1 VNRHLFLT
9 LPLAF
14 IAVTLAAGCA
24 GLATPDRIQPPVG
37 KVNPWPAG
45 CLYMEFFAPT
55 DDSRVDRGP
64 GGQITHAITPID
76 RREPLTRKWTLE
88 EIEKVVR
95 DPDPEKR
102 ISLPKDGSAA
112 GVSLTS
118 FPGAEAWNYV
128 KRYLRPGDE
137 IWTFGVLDTG
147 FVVLRQ
153 GKLWCMVVCEHH
165 M

>member
-14 IAVTLAAGCA
+14 IAVTLPAGCA
-24 GLATPDRIQPPVG
+24 GLATPDRDQPPVG
-37 KVNPWPAG
+37 KINPWPAG

-55 DDSRVDRGP
+55 DDSRVVRGP
-64 GGQITHAITPID
+64 AGQVTHAITPIN
-76 RREPLTRKWTLE
+76 RHEPLTRKWTVE
-88 EIEKVVR
+88 EFEKAVR
-95 DPDPEKR
+95 DPDEEKR
-102 ISLPKDGSAA
+102 TSMPKDASAA
-112 GVSLTS
+112 TVSLNS
-118 FPGAEAWNYV
+118 FPGPEAWNYV

-137 IWTFGVLDTG
+137 LWTFGVLDTG

-153 GKLWCMVVCEHH
+153 GKLWCMVVTCHQ